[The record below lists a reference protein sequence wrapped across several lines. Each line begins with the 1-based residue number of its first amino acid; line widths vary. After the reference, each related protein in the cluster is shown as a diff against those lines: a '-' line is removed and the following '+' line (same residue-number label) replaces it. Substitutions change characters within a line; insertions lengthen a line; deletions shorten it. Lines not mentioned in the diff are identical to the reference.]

1 MHTIVNDSTFKELS
15 NYQIECNGSASA
27 PLSDDHKHQIR
38 EQKWGDTLISLNL
51 RQNRFRFF
59 GLRRAF
65 CCQRLFKKIFY
76 PAMASAGATPSM
88 DPLAPGGP
96 KFFGRGGSCC
106 RHYWIKYSHKHAKLT
121 EKKYLLS
128 R

>member
-1 MHTIVNDSTFKELS
+1 MFLNTKILRYELSNFNIPEILVVPEEIAYNYINNSTFKELS

-76 PAMASAGATPSM
+76 PAMASAGAAPSKK
-88 DPLAPGGP
+88 LGP
-96 KFFGRGGSCC
+96 
-106 RHYWIKYSHKHAKLT
+106 T
-121 EKKYLLS
+121 
-128 R
+128 